1 MNKRLLYALLLIGL
15 MVILLVL
22 NKGHVN
28 VNLVVTTVRM
38 SAAFAYLGFAA
49 LGIAIGILLK

>member
-1 MNKRLLYALLLIGL
+1 MSKRLLYALLLIGL

-22 NKGHVN
+22 NKGNVS
-28 VNLVVTTVRM
+28 VNLIVTTVKM
-38 SAAFAYLGFAA
+38 SAAFAYLAFAA